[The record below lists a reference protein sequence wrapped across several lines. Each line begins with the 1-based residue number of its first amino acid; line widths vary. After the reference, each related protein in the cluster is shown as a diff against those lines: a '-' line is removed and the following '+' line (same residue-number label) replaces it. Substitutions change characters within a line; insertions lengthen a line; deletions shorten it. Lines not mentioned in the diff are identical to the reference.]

1 MSFSARIKE
10 ELSRQ
15 MSPARHC
22 QIAEIAA
29 ILSLCGGIQISGD
42 DRYTIKIHTENVTV
56 ARKCFTLLKKTF
68 NIEADISIRRNA
80 HLGKNRVYS
89 VCVKQHEDA
98 LRVLKATKLL
108 SEDGEIGENLS
119 VVGNVV
125 VQNPCCRRA
134 FLRGAFLASGSI
146 SDPEKFYHF
155 EIVCATEPKARQIQS
170 IMATFDIEAKIVMRK
185 RYYVAYIKEGSQIV
199 DMLNVMEAHLS
210 LMELENIRILKEMR
224 GNVNRQVNCETANI
238 NKTVS
243 AAVKQINDI
252 VFIRD
257 TAGFESLPP
266 GLAQIARARL
276 EKPEATLKE
285 LGEDLE
291 PPVGKSGVN
300 HRLRKLCELAE
311 RLREEQGAG
320 QVEVCCPCVM
330 RRIVM
335 TKRTV
340 TIELASGLEARPIA
354 MLVQLASS
362 YESRIYVQSDNK
374 KVNAKSIM
382 GMMTLDLPVGEQVVV
397 TADGADEEKAINDIE
412 KYLSNN

>member
-15 MSPARHC
+15 LSPARHC

-29 ILSLCGGIQISGD
+29 ILSLCGRIQISGD
-42 DRYTIKIHTENVTV
+42 DRYSVKIHTENVTV

-68 NIEADISIRRNA
+68 NIITDISIRRNT
-80 HLGKNRVYS
+80 HLGKNRTYS
-89 VCVKQHEDA
+89 VCVKNHEDA

-108 SEDGEIGENLS
+108 SDDGEIRENLS

-134 FLRGAFLASGSI
+134 FLRGAFLASGSV

-155 EIVCATEPKARQIQS
+155 EIVCAAEAKAKQIQT
-170 IMATFDIEAKIVMRK
+170 IMASFQVEAKIVIRK
-185 RYYVAYIKEGSQIV
+185 RSHVVYIKEGSQIV
-199 DMLNVMEAHLS
+199 DMLNVMEAHRS

-243 AAVKQINDI
+243 AALKQIDDI
-252 VFIRD
+252 IFLRD
-257 TAGFESLPP
+257 TIGFEKLPP
-266 GLAQIARARL
+266 ALEKMARVRL

-285 LGEDLE
+285 LGEELD

-300 HRLRKLCELAE
+300 HRLRKLGELAD
-311 RLREEQGAG
+311 RLREQE
-320 QVEVCCPCVM
+320 
-330 RRIVM
+330 
-335 TKRTV
+335 T
-340 TIELASGLEARPIA
+340 
-354 MLVQLASS
+354 
-362 YESRIYVQSDNK
+362 
-374 KVNAKSIM
+374 
-382 GMMTLDLPVGEQVVV
+382 GM
-397 TADGADEEKAINDIE
+397 
-412 KYLSNN
+412 

>member
-1 MSFSARIKE
+1 
-10 ELSRQ
+10 

-155 EIVCATEPKARQIQS
+155 EITCASMGKAKQLQGL
-170 IMATFDIEAKIVMRK
+170 MASFGIDARIVLRK
-185 RYYVAYIKEGSQIV
+185 RYFVVYVKEGSQIV
-199 DMLNVMEAHLS
+199 DLLNIMEAPVA
-210 LMELENIRILKEMR
+210 LMELENIRIVKEMR
-224 GNVNRQVNCETANI
+224 NTVNRKVNCETANI

-243 AAVKQINDI
+243 AAVKQMEDI
-252 VFIRD
+252 RYICD
-257 TAGFESLPP
+257 TVGLESLPDN
-266 GLAQIARARL
+266 LKEMAKMRL
-276 EKPEATLKE
+276 ERPEATLKE
-285 LGEDLE
+285 LGEALE

-300 HRLRKLCELAE
+300 HRLRKLSLIAQDIRE
-311 RLREEQGAG
+311 R
-320 QVEVCCPCVM
+320 
-330 RRIVM
+330 
-335 TKRTV
+335 
-340 TIELASGLEARPIA
+340 S
-354 MLVQLASS
+354 
-362 YESRIYVQSDNK
+362 
-374 KVNAKSIM
+374 
-382 GMMTLDLPVGEQVVV
+382 
-397 TADGADEEKAINDIE
+397 
-412 KYLSNN
+412 